1 MSITIDVIKPED
13 CFELLDFELQN
24 RRWFEQHIALRN
36 DDFYNSE
43 GVHNQIS
50 EYRDKYVRGEMIP
63 MLVRDSKGVL
73 CWRLNI
79 HRIDMKAKTCEI
91 GYRTGKAHCGKGIAS
106 LAVSKLVD
114 RVNQTGKI
122 DIINAIVFTKN
133 LGSIKVLQRNGF
145 IKTSEIAGGIKFV
158 NIMHPASI
166 SSLLLS

>member
-73 CWRLNI
+73 CGRVNI

-91 GYRTGKAHCGKGIAS
+91 GYRIGKAHCGKGIAS
-106 LAVSKLVD
+106 LAVNKLVD
-114 RVNQTGKI
+114 LVNQTGKI

-145 IKTSEIAGGIKFV
+145 IKTSEVVGGIKFGD
-158 NIMHPASI
+158 IMHPASI
-166 SSLLLS
+166 YSLELG